1 MGSTP
6 TRPERIGSS
15 TVEPVQREGRWFD
28 SSRRPQ
34 KRRSSVGRAS
44 PRVHCNN
51 ELIMTIKKAIEKA
64 IKGGYRGKI
73 LDYFLNHNNEVID
86 TTNCDVLGTLLID
99 PLFWR
104 CLGTAMGWK
113 KWECDCGEQYEMQ
126 GIIICPLCNEQG
138 ARESWRQRWHRLID
152 HLAEGKSV
160 ESFFANL

>member
-1 MGSTP
+1 
-6 TRPERIGSS
+6 
-15 TVEPVQREGRWFD
+15 
-28 SSRRPQ
+28 
-34 KRRSSVGRAS
+34 
-44 PRVHCNN
+44 
-51 ELIMTIKKAIEKA
+51 MTIQQAIEKA

-86 TTNCDVLGTLLID
+86 TTNRDVLGTLLID

-113 KWECDCGEQYEMQ
+113 DLANKNFDIYELRMNLASKTVVQ
-126 GIIICPLCNEQG
+126 KFTET
-138 ARESWRQRWHRLID
+138 WRWQMHLFIG